1 MPIPQA
7 TAEAGRF
14 PPAPWRLEGRLDLS
28 VWLVPAGELAFEPPP
43 GWRLL
48 TLFGRGV
55 VGGVWARYGPGGD
68 LAYRELAVGVAVR
81 RRGRIG
87 VTLPWI
93 WVDSARSQQGGRSL
107 WAIPKRLASFRQFG
121 GLTEATD
128 RAGRLLA
135 SGGAPMAAVLPGR
148 WAAALR
154 IVQPAQGGAV
164 VTRAR
169 LKGRPVLG
177 RPTPWRAAGPL
188 SFLDDQPPLLS
199 LRLERASFRFGD
211 LGRF

>member
-1 MPIPQA
+1 MSVPQA
-7 TAEAGRF
+7 IAEADRF

-28 VWLVPAGELAFEPPP
+28 VWLVPARDLAFEPPP
-43 GWRLL
+43 GWRPL
-48 TLFGRGV
+48 TLFGRCV

-81 RRGRIG
+81 RRARLG

-93 WVDSARSQQGGRSL
+93 WVDSARSRDGGRSL
-107 WAIPKRLASFRQFG
+107 WAIPKRLASFRQVG
-121 GLTEATD
+121 GQAEATD
-128 RAGRLLA
+128 RGGRLVA
-135 SGGAPMAAVLPGR
+135 AGGAPIAAVLPGR

-169 LKGRPVLG
+169 MKGRPVLG
-177 RPTPWRAAGPL
+177 RPAPWRAAGPL
-188 SFLDDQPPLLS
+188 SFLDDEAPLLS

-211 LGRF
+211 PGRF